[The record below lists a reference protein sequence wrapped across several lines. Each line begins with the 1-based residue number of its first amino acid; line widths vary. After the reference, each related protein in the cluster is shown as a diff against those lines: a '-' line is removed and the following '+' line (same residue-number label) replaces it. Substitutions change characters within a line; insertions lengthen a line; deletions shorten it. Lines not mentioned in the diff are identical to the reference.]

1 MNGILQKYKTQLV
14 VIIVLIML
22 LCSIKYPETNKL
34 ILLSPVLIGIA
45 VSDFDDKALL
55 ISIAT
60 GVILVMTYLMN
71 DNDQDNDQDNEDISE
86 DISENTEEGFTSKKF
101 KKLKKMSIG
110 KTSERFGNIMM
121 ERGKGKSKKEK
132 FKSTKNG
139 QSANDIT
146 KEYTKY
152 KESFKPIFKHRSKN
166 TGEAIYKFKLL
177 CKKFKDIF

>member
-1 MNGILQKYKTQLV
+1 MNSILQKYKTQLAL
-14 VIIVLIML
+14 IVALIML

-45 VSDFDDKALL
+45 VSNFDDKVLL

-60 GVILVMTYLMN
+60 GVILVMTYLMD
-71 DNDQDNDQDNEDISE
+71 DNKDSE
-86 DISENTEEGFTSKKF
+86 DTEEGFTSKKF
-101 KKLKKMSIG
+101 KKLKEMSIG

-132 FKSTKNG
+132 FKSTNSK
-139 QSANDIT
+139 QSVNDIT

-177 CKKFKDIF
+177 WKKLKDIF

>member
-60 GVILVMTYLMN
+60 CVILVMTYLMN
-71 DNDQDNDQDNEDISE
+71 DNDQDNE
-86 DISENTEEGFTSKKF
+86 DISENISENTKEGFTSKKF
-101 KKLKKMSIG
+101 KKLKEMSIG

-177 CKKFKDIF
+177 WKKFKDIF

>member
-45 VSDFDDKALL
+45 VSDFDDKVLL
-55 ISIAT
+55 ISVAT

-71 DNDQDNDQDNEDISE
+71 DNDQDNDQDNENISE

-177 CKKFKDIF
+177 WKKFKDIF

>member
-22 LCSIKYPETNKL
+22 LCSIKSSETNKL

-71 DNDQDNDQDNEDISE
+71 DNDQDNEDISE
-86 DISENTEEGFTSKKF
+86 NISENTEEGFTSKKF
-101 KKLKKMSIG
+101 KKLKEMSIG

>member
-60 GVILVMTYLMN
+60 CVILVMTYLMN
-71 DNDQDNDQDNEDISE
+71 DNDQDNE
-86 DISENTEEGFTSKKF
+86 DISENISENTKEGFTSKKF
-101 KKLKKMSIG
+101 KKLKEMSIG

>member
-71 DNDQDNDQDNEDISE
+71 DNDQDNE

-101 KKLKKMSIG
+101 KKLKEMSIG

>member
-71 DNDQDNDQDNEDISE
+71 DNDQDNEDISE
-86 DISENTEEGFTSKKF
+86 NISENTEEGFTSKKF
-101 KKLKKMSIG
+101 KKLKEMSIG

>member
-86 DISENTEEGFTSKKF
+86 NTEEGFTSKKF
-101 KKLKKMSIG
+101 KKLKEMSIG

-139 QSANDIT
+139 QSANDIS

>member
-60 GVILVMTYLMN
+60 CVILVMTYLMN
-71 DNDQDNDQDNEDISE
+71 DNDQDNEDISE
-86 DISENTEEGFTSKKF
+86 NISENTEEGFTSKKF
-101 KKLKKMSIG
+101 KKLKEMSIG

-139 QSANDIT
+139 QSVNDIT
-146 KEYTKY
+146 GEYTKY

-177 CKKFKDIF
+177 WKKFKDIF

>member
-1 MNGILQKYKTQLV
+1 MNCILQKYKTQLV

-45 VSDFDDKALL
+45 VSDFDDKVLL
-55 ISIAT
+55 ISVAT

-139 QSANDIT
+139 QSTNDIT

-177 CKKFKDIF
+177 WKKFKDIF

>member
-1 MNGILQKYKTQLV
+1 MNGILQKYKTQIV

-45 VSDFDDKALL
+45 VSNFDDKVLL
-55 ISIAT
+55 ISVAT

-71 DNDQDNDQDNEDISE
+71 DNDQDTEDTSE
-86 DISENTEEGFTSKKF
+86 NINENTEEGFTSKKF
-101 KKLKKMSIG
+101 KKLKEMSIG

-152 KESFKPIFKHRSKN
+152 KESFKHIFKHRSKN

-177 CKKFKDIF
+177 WKKFEDIF

>member
-1 MNGILQKYKTQLV
+1 
-14 VIIVLIML
+14 ML

-45 VSDFDDKALL
+45 VSNFDDKVLL
-55 ISIAT
+55 ISVAT

-71 DNDQDNDQDNEDISE
+71 DNDQDTEDTSENISK
-86 DISENTEEGFTSKKF
+86 NTEEGFTSKKF
-101 KKLKKMSIG
+101 KKLKEMSIG

-152 KESFKPIFKHRSKN
+152 KESFKHIFKHRSKN

-177 CKKFKDIF
+177 WKKFEDIF

>member
-1 MNGILQKYKTQLV
+1 MNGILQTYKTQLV

-22 LCSIKYPETNKL
+22 LCSIKYPDTNKL

-45 VSDFDDKALL
+45 VSNFDDKVLL

-71 DNDQDNDQDNEDISE
+71 D
-86 DISENTEEGFTSKKF
+86 SENTGDIDEVNKDTEEGFTSKKF
-101 KKLKKMSIG
+101 KKLKEMSIG

-139 QSANDIT
+139 QSVNDIT
-146 KEYTKY
+146 EEYTKY
-152 KESFKPIFKHRSKN
+152 KASFKPIFKNRSKN
-166 TGEAIYKFKLL
+166 TGEAIYKLKLL
-177 CKKFKDIF
+177 WKNFKDIF

>member
-22 LCSIKYPETNKL
+22 LCSIKYSETNKL

-71 DNDQDNDQDNEDISE
+71 DNDQDNEDISE
-86 DISENTEEGFTSKKF
+86 NISANTEEGFTSKKF
-101 KKLKKMSIG
+101 KKLKEMSIG

-139 QSANDIT
+139 QSANDIS